1 MSFMTPYDSNSLLKI
16 IKKTFTDIPLNL
28 NGIQVLTEAASG
40 VFGVTPILAAL
51 AGADHVYALGKDSR
65 FGSFKEVKENLEN
78 ISNELGI
85 LDRITITDQPATQ
98 FASKTDLVTN
108 LNFVRPISSSL
119 ITQMPS
125 HGAIALMWAPWEFR
139 AEDLDLESAAM
150 AQIPIIATNEDN
162 AKVSTYEYVGIL
174 SVKLLL
180 EQGHVIRGERIVVVG
195 SNPFGL
201 VCETVLLK
209 LGAITLRIDPS
220 LTEIIDQDESF
231 FDPDVILIIEHRVN
245 QEIMGPSRD
254 ALLRKWQ
261 EMPTSVVH
269 ICGNIDEKY
278 LISKG
283 FNIYPNLV
291 APFGF
296 MSATTG
302 YLGLEPVT
310 RLHAAGLHAAAIV
323 VNARKKGN
331 SIPSALK
338 LAEQSG
344 FGLSLITSEL
354 EKQ

>member
-1 MSFMTPYDSNSLLKI
+1 MSFMTPYDSKSLLKV
-16 IKKTFTDIPLNL
+16 IKKTFTDIPLDL
-28 NGIQVLTEAASG
+28 NGIRVLTEAASG
-40 VFGVTPILAAL
+40 VFAVTPLLAAL

-65 FGSFKEVKENLEN
+65 YGSFKEVKENLEN
-78 ISNELGI
+78 LGGELGI

-98 FASKTDLVTN
+98 FASAADLVTN
-108 LNFVRPISSSL
+108 LNFVRPISSSV
-119 ITQMPS
+119 ITRMPS

-139 AEDLDLESAAM
+139 AEDLDLESAVM
-150 AQIPIIATNEDN
+150 TQIPIVATNEDN

-180 EQGHVIRGERIVVVG
+180 EQGHVIRGEKILVVG

-220 LTEIIDQDESF
+220 SAEVIDQDESF
-231 FDPDVILIIEHRVN
+231 FSPDVILIIEHKVD
-245 QEIMGPSRD
+245 QELMGPSRD
-254 ALLRKWQ
+254 ALLRRWQ
-261 EMPTSVVH
+261 AMPTSVVH
-269 ICGNIDEKY
+269 ICGNIDENY
-278 LISKG
+278 LIRKG

-310 RLHAAGLHAAAIV
+310 RLHAAGMYAAAIV
-323 VNARKKGN
+323 VNARKKGS
-331 SIPSALK
+331 SIASALK

-344 FGLSLITSEL
+344 FGLSLIASEL
-354 EKQ
+354 EKK